1 MSLYH
6 PTMSSDDLP
15 ANVLFEWYGRY
26 IGDPDAET
34 DVYLGFALFFGGIAL
49 GAVGVVVFLLSA
61 LGSGGQPLWALREVA
76 VVAAAGGFPILLLG
90 IVTLLP
96 GDRRMLYV
104 ATGGI
109 AVCLVALALFVYAY
123 PWMWNVDGTDYS
135 AQGVAIYAVGL
146 VAIMGSTAAALVG
159 HQVERAAGPAGGPEV
174 TGAADG
180 ADGAGSESDAGE
192 DPDAVSAQ
200 ARRDVDEAMDGADIS
215 WGGVEKRETKRLQL
229 NTPDMGEVSGN
240 VDRSSAKTTRDS
252 GSSVDDAVAA
262 MQGLKGGNKET
273 ASGGGTD
280 DQAAALRNLREK
292 QQAEE
297 MAEADG
303 PVEKVKANGLVD
315 GLRQYFGDK

>member
-49 GAVGVVVFLLSA
+49 GAVGVAVFLLSAA
-61 LGSGGQPLWALREVA
+61 LGSGGQPLFALREVA

-96 GDRRMLYV
+96 GDRRMLYA

-109 AVCLVALALFVYAY
+109 AICLVALALFVYAY
-123 PWMWNVDGTDYS
+123 PWNWNIDAARADYS
-135 AQGVAIYAVGL
+135 AQGVAVYAVGL

-159 HQVERAAGPAGGPEV
+159 HQVERAAGPGVADES
-174 TGAADG
+174 AAD
-180 ADGAGSESDAGE
+180 DGTDEGES
-192 DPDAVSAQ
+192 VSAEQ
-200 ARRDVDEAMDGADIS
+200 VRSDIDDAMAGTEIS
-215 WGGVEKRETKRLQL
+215 WGGVEKRETKRLEL
-229 NTPDMGEVSGN
+229 NTPDMGDVSGN
-240 VDRSSAKTTRDS
+240 VDSSSATTTRAS
-252 GSSVDDAVAA
+252 GSNVDDAVAA
-262 MQGLKGGNKET
+262 MQGLKGGNKDT

-280 DQAAALRNLREK
+280 DQASALRELRER

-303 PVEKVKANGLVD
+303 PVEKVKANGVVE
-315 GLRQYFGDK
+315 GLRQYFGRK

>member
-109 AVCLVALALFVYAY
+109 AVCLVASTLGVPGFV
-123 PWMWNVDGTDYS
+123 
-135 AQGVAIYAVGL
+135 L
-146 VAIMGSTAAALVG
+146 VPELVWAALS
-159 HQVERAAGPAGGPEV
+159 
-174 TGAADG
+174 TGALLVFAIVD
-180 ADGAGSESDAGE
+180 
-192 DPDAVSAQ
+192 
-200 ARRDVDEAMDGADIS
+200 ARRA
-215 WGGVEKRETKRLQL
+215 
-229 NTPDMGEVSGN
+229 
-240 VDRSSAKTTRDS
+240 RSTS
-252 GSSVDDAVAA
+252 
-262 MQGLKGGNKET
+262 
-273 ASGGGTD
+273 
-280 DQAAALRNLREK
+280 
-292 QQAEE
+292 
-297 MAEADG
+297 
-303 PVEKVKANGLVD
+303 
-315 GLRQYFGDK
+315 

>member
-1 MSLYH
+1 
-6 PTMSSDDLP
+6 MSSDDLP

-61 LGSGGQPLWALREVA
+61 VLGGGGQPLFALREVA
-76 VVAAAGGFPILLLG
+76 VVAAAGGFPVLLLG

-96 GDRRMLYV
+96 GDRRMLYA

-109 AVCLVALALFVYAY
+109 AVCIVALVLFVYAY

-135 AQGVAIYAVGL
+135 AQGVAVYAVGL

-159 HQVERAAGPAGGPEV
+159 HQVERASAP
-174 TGAADG
+174 GAATAADTEG
-180 ADGAGSESDAGE
+180 EGVSDDADGV
-192 DPDAVSAQ
+192 DPDEVSAQ
-200 ARRDVDEAMDGADIS
+200 ARRDVDEAMAGADIS

-229 NTPDMGEVSGN
+229 NTPEMDDVSGN
-240 VDRSSAKTTRDS
+240 VDASSAKTTRSS
-252 GSSVDDAVAA
+252 GSNVDDAVAA
-262 MQGLKGGNKET
+262 MQGLKGGNAET

-280 DQAAALRNLREK
+280 DQAAALNELRER
-292 QQAEE
+292 QQAESL
-297 MAEADG
+297 AEADG

-315 GLRQYFGDK
+315 GLREYLGK